1 MAKKDYIVECATR
14 HPNIKAEVEQRSH
27 MEFLIF
33 SKKSYVVDYYILAIK
48 GATQTDFCEY
58 THTNGKQPITS
69 CKIKDMDNDLNHF

>member
-33 SKKSYVVDYYILAIK
+33 SKKNKVRSFVCRGLSFWLRK
-48 GATQTDFCEY
+48 GVTQPDFPMEV
-58 THTNGKQPITS
+58 K
-69 CKIKDMDNDLNHF
+69 L